1 MSLEARIERL
11 EQWAHTGSTV
21 HVVHV
26 PYGSDEA
33 VQADAQRKALER
45 NSAPKGT
52 KLTVCRAWRGER
64 DDMRCGNASRLRP
77 EWATRRPESA
87 REIEVAFRH
96 GYVTAPNGKR
106 SGHYNRDDHFFDET
120 IVIQYLYRAVQLGF
134 AQLTSRHKTSQR
146 GFPVYQAQNASES
159 LRQRVRLV
167 FDV

>member
-1 MSLEARIERL
+1 
-11 EQWAHTGSTV
+11 V

-26 PYGSDEA
+26 PDGSDEA
-33 VQADAQRKALER
+33 VQADAQRKALKR

-52 KLTVCRAWRGER
+52 KLTGCGAWRRER
-64 DDMRCGNASRLRP
+64 DGTRGGNASRLRFK
-77 EWATRRPESA
+77 WATRCPEGA

-96 GYVTAPNGKR
+96 EYVTAPNGKR
-106 SGHYNRDDHFFDET
+106 SGHYNRDGHFFDET
-120 IVIQYLYRAVQLGF
+120 FVIQYLYRAVQLGF
-134 AQLTSRHKTSQR
+134 AQLTSRYKTSQR